1 MTSSSSIEDNLST
14 SLSGKWNTFYNNFI
28 NDTKNGSLNHNPF
41 VAVAPT
47 VETQSIS
54 MSAIVK
60 SNGYVNTELGIL
72 YAYTSRDNITDNLL
86 GYGAVNKFVDKN
98 LPIMI
103 TVNYQFGDEIK
114 FLYVYPEY
122 PIDNQ
127 GLTVPNLGNA
137 NIGYELIQ
145 VSMSTLKVLPNS
157 GTSPSLNSGT
167 SLKPTGNAV
176 INTPWDPV
184 LLLPT
189 SGKELVT
196 TSDPIIILDNL
207 DNLVDDNL
215 NKLNA
220 LLYNINI
227 TKSALMDNTKTI

>member
-1 MTSSSSIEDNLST
+1 MTSSSSIEDLS
-14 SLSGKWNTFYNNFI
+14 SILSGKWNTFYNDFI
-28 NDTKNGSLNHNPF
+28 NETKNGSLNHNPF
-41 VAVAPT
+41 VAAPPT

-60 SNGYVNTELGIL
+60 SNGYVNTDLGIL
-72 YAYTSRDNITDNLL
+72 YAYTSKRDSTMDNLL

-103 TVNYQFGDEIK
+103 TINYQFGDEIK
-114 FLYVYPEY
+114 FLYLYPEY

-137 NIGYELIQ
+137 NIGYEFIQ
-145 VSMSTLKVLPNS
+145 VSLNTLKVLPNS
-157 GTSPSLNSGT
+157 GTITSSDSGT
-167 SLKPTGNAV
+167 SLIPTGNAV

-189 SGKELVT
+189 SGKELIT